1 MSRSRPLRLLLVLLP
16 MLLAACA
23 TQKHSRDLLQ
33 VTLYDYESAV
43 RWGDFGGAARFLDP
57 ESPASKRTGPVD
69 MQRYEQVQITG
80 YYDQAG
86 AQDSETTYRQS
97 VEIRMINR
105 HTQAERSV
113 LDHQSWRYDAEARR
127 WLLTSG
133 LPDIT
138 GK

>member
-1 MSRSRPLRLLLVLLP
+1 MNAARPARLLFV
-16 MLLAACA
+16 LAALMLGGCA

-33 VTLYDYESAV
+33 VTLYDYESAI

-57 ESPASKRTGPVD
+57 ESPASKKLTPVD
-69 MQRYEQVQITG
+69 MKRYEQVQVTG

-86 AQDSETTYRQS
+86 AHDAEGSYRQV
-97 VEIRMINR
+97 VEIRMVNR

-113 LDHQSWRYDAEARR
+113 IDRQHWRYDAEARVWR
-127 WLLTSG
+127 LASG